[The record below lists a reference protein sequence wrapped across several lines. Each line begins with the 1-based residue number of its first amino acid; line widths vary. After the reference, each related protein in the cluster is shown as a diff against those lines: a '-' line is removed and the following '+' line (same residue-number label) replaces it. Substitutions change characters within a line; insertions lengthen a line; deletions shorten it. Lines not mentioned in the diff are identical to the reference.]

1 MHSERYT
8 VASRVG
14 DGHRL
19 SWSGRQ
25 EEQASWR
32 WYTLKEQQDVT
43 QHGEGNL
50 DQVPFQRWAKKE
62 RGWCSRVYPFQIDQE
77 VPGET
82 HIHCSAIELG
92 MKAQDLGSKRL
103 PSEGLVSCLQDSRG
117 QIFLDIVRL
126 EQRTFCLPKWWY
138 HKSEGK
144 LLADSGVERGTY
156 ALFYISSF
164 FPPSLPITLY
174 MFAWVCLSGG
184 YPTKREPTPFSNPK
198 SLPRHLPSSCPL
210 EVPLKCTHCP

>member
-1 MHSERYT
+1 M
-8 VASRVG
+8 
-14 DGHRL
+14 
-19 SWSGRQ
+19 
-25 EEQASWR
+25 
-32 WYTLKEQQDVT
+32 
-43 QHGEGNL
+43 
-50 DQVPFQRWAKKE
+50 QRIIWIE
-62 RGWCSRVYPFQIDQE
+62 CLFSRVYLFQIDQE

-126 EQRTFCLPKWWY
+126 EQRTLCLPKWWY

-156 ALFYISSF
+156 ALFYISSSS
-164 FPPSLPITLY
+164 PPHYPSLFT
-174 MFAWVCLSGG
+174 CLLGCALVG
-184 YPTKREPTPFSNPK
+184 DTPLRENPPH
-198 SLPRHLPSSCPL
+198 SLIPRASPDICPVAAPWRYL
-210 EVPLKCTHCP
+210 